1 MVFSSMLFLW
11 VFLPIVFVT
20 NFFAYKIGR
29 EQLANALLLIAS
41 LFFYAWGEPS
51 HIGLMLAV
59 IAINWVF
66 GCLME
71 RFDRQKT
78 FFLVCAV
85 ISNLGILGYYK
96 YAGFAIRIFGMI
108 IRKELPDPDIALPI
122 GISFFTFQALSYTV
136 DVYRGVCAT
145 QRNICKLA
153 LYISLFPQLIA
164 GPIVRYADINQ
175 QIDQRTLSLEKTA
188 QGIRRFTYGLGKKV
202 LIANVLGECVDYI
215 HGEKLIY
222 IGCLTAWISSIAYM
236 LQLYYDFSGYSDM
249 AIGLGKMFGFE
260 FKENFNYPFTSLSI
274 SEFWRR
280 WHISLGSWFRE
291 YVYIPLGGNRK
302 GNIRTY
308 MNLFIVFA
316 LTGIWHGAS
325 FTFPFWGIY
334 HGFFCII
341 ERMGLGKWLSNH
353 KIPALIYS
361 FLVVDIG
368 YVFFR
373 ASNFGVSTGLILRMF
388 LPMTQQIVPA
398 SIWEHVSPLAAIV
411 LCLGLVG
418 SGFLQRLVPRKIRDE
433 WIGSTPEM
441 FFCLFIFILSLLKIA
456 GNTYNPFIYFRF

>member
-11 VFLPIVFVT
+11 VFLPIVLVT
-20 NFFAYKIGR
+20 NVVAFAIGR
-29 EQLANALLLIAS
+29 EQLANALLLMAS

-51 HIGLMLAV
+51 HISLMLAV
-59 IAINWVF
+59 IAVNWIF

-71 RFDRQKT
+71 RFDRKKT
-78 FFLVCAV
+78 WFLVCAV
-85 ISNLGILGYYK
+85 VSNLGILGYYK
-96 YAGFAIRIFGMI
+96 YAGFAIRIFGI
-108 IRKELPDPDIALPI
+108 IIQKNLPDPGIALPI
-122 GISFFTFQALSYTV
+122 GISFFTFQALSYTI
-136 DVYRGVCAT
+136 DVYRGVCAA
-145 QRNICKLA
+145 QKNIGKLA

-164 GPIVRYADINQ
+164 GPIVRYADIDR
-175 QIDQRTLSLEKTA
+175 QIDHRTLSLEKTA

-222 IGCLTAWISSIAYM
+222 IGCLTAWVSSVAYM

-260 FKENFNYPFTSLSI
+260 LKENFNYPFTSLSI

-308 MNLFIVFA
+308 INLFIVFA

-334 HGFFCII
+334 HGCFCIV
-341 ERMGLGKWLSNH
+341 ERMGLGRWLSKH
-353 KIPALIYS
+353 KIPALLYS
-361 FLVVDIG
+361 FLAVDIG
-368 YVFFR
+368 FVFFR

-398 SIWEHVSPLAAIV
+398 SVWEHVSPLAAVV
-411 LCLGLVG
+411 LCLGLAG
-418 SGFLQRLVPRKIRDE
+418 SGFLQRLVPQKLQDK

-441 FFCLFIFILSLLKIA
+441 LFCLCLFLLSLLKIA